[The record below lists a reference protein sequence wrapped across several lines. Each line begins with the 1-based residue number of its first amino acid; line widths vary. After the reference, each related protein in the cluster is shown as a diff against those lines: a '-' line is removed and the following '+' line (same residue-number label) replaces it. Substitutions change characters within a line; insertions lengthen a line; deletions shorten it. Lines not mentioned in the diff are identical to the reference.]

1 MHSCAKVKDT
11 SPLEPV
17 EDADLL
23 NDKAPLLNT
32 EDTSTMEWEKLKS
45 KETSPLENAED
56 LSLKEPVERPTGNA
70 HSNRRNPFM
79 KTEDKRLKEPGEN
92 KKEGAHCSGTS
103 STVNTKESNSL
114 LDWWKNEEGW
124 DDWDSDEEFTDEQQ
138 ARVIATTACK
148 VFKGIR
154 LFMQLFLDRFETFQK
169 YISEL
174 CVIADGVDR
183 FHKKATIASITG
195 GAVSAAGGV
204 TAIAGLILAPFT
216 FGTSLIVSAVGLGVA
231 TAGGVTSA
239 SANISDTVSNSF
251 DRKKVE
257 KIIEGYQNEMK
268 DISECLVFVKKG
280 MDNMQRFDMSK
291 VNDSMYNQ
299 AFPKLGG
306 ALQKGTRVG
315 GQINDIIQVVQLARL
330 TGGAAT
336 AVRVVSVASVVLSGL
351 SVALDVFFI
360 AKDSMEL
367 WKGAKT
373 DFAAKIREVAADLQ
387 TGLLEL
393 NKIREELQQT
403 TKGLSETQ
411 VPIH

>member
-1 MHSCAKVKDT
+1 MQSCTKVKEK
-11 SPLEPV
+11 SPLESGK
-17 EDADLL
+17 DADILH
-23 NDKAPLLNT
+23 DKAPVLNT
-32 EDTSTMEWEKLKS
+32 EDTSTLEWEKLKEIHS

-56 LSLKEPVERPTGNA
+56 LSLKEPGEKPTGNA
-70 HSNRRNPFM
+70 HCNRRNPFM
-79 KTEDKRLKEPGEN
+79 KTE
-92 KKEGAHCSGTS
+92 
-103 STVNTKESNSL
+103 ESNSL

-124 DDWDSDEEFTDEQQ
+124 DDWDSDEEFTDEEQ

-148 VFKGIR
+148 VYKGIR
-154 LFMQLFLDRFETFQK
+154 LFVKLFLDRFETFQK

-174 CVIADGVDR
+174 CAIADGVDR
-183 FHKKATIASITG
+183 FHKKTTIASITG

-257 KIIEGYQNEMK
+257 KIIEGYQSEMK

-291 VNDSMYNQ
+291 VNDSMYSQ

-306 ALQKGTRVG
+306 ALQKGTRIG

-336 AVRVVSVASVVLSGL
+336 AIRVVSVASVVLSGL

-387 TGLLEL
+387 AGLLEL

-403 TKGLSETQ
+403 TKGLSETRGL
-411 VPIH
+411 VH